1 VTVEGA
7 FGDRADHSEPPF
19 LDRKE
24 RGHRFSLERPGDGSR
39 PLVRAVF
46 DLASHGLRLFLD

>member
-7 FGDRADHSEPPF
+7 SGDRADHSEPPF

-24 RGHRFSLERPGDGSR
+24 RGRHFSLERPGDGSR
-39 PLVRAVF
+39 PLLRAVF